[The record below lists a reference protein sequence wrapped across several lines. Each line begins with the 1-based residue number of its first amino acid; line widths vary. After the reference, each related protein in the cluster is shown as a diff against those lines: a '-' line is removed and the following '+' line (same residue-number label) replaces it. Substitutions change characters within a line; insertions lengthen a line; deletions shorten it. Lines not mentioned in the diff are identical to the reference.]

1 MIPDHAISGAFGERT
16 LQIIE
21 HRLLGLYSISEMNR
35 KMEVM
40 KLESMTQTG
49 TIDSSFLEEAK
60 KKSGE
65 DLTLCYQCLKCTAGC
80 PTAPYMD
87 IRPNNIIRMIQM
99 GMKEEVLGSSAIWLC
114 VSCETCGT
122 RCPNK
127 IDIGVLMDALREMAV
142 EEGVKAKE
150 KNIHLLHEAFI
161 QSIKRGGRIHEA
173 TMLIDYKL
181 RSKDF
186 LTDLVPGMKLFIKGK
201 IPLFPNFIKGKEE
214 IKKIFEKCRKEK

>member
-1 MIPDHAISGAFGERT
+1 M
-16 LQIIE
+16 
-21 HRLLGLYSISEMNR
+21 
-35 KMEVM
+35 MEDT
-40 KLESMTQTG
+40 KLETVAHRG
-49 TIDSSFLEEAK
+49 KIGSSFLEEAA

-65 DLTLCYQCLKCTAGC
+65 DLNLCYQCLKCTAGC

-99 GMKEEVLGSSAIWLC
+99 GMKKEVLGSSAIWLC

-127 IDIGVLMDALREMAV
+127 IDIGVLMDTLREMAI
-142 EEGVKAKE
+142 EEGVPAKE
-150 KNIHLLHEAFI
+150 KNIHLLHEAFV
-161 QSIKRGGRIHEA
+161 QSIKRGGRVHEA

-186 LTDLVPGMKLFIKGK
+186 MTDLVPGMMLFLKGK
-201 IPLFPNFIKGKEE
+201 IPLLPSFIKGRGE
-214 IKKIFEKCRKEK
+214 IKRIFEKCKQKK